1 MSLLAEESVSP
12 TLPLTFPGEARGN
25 TIKSSM
31 TPFYIENALELELRI
46 QMALKESTHEGLQV
60 LPDGGGAREAEAAS
74 ERRHPGRPF
83 LFSVQKREIH
93 TPPTPGL
100 PHLPEI
106 GWTP

>member
-31 TPFYIENALELELRI
+31 TPFCIENALELEIRI
-46 QMALKESTHEGLQV
+46 QMALKESTPEGLQV
-60 LPDGGGAREAEAAS
+60 RAREAEAAS
-74 ERRHPGRPF
+74 ERQHLGRPF
-83 LFSVQKREIH
+83 LFFVQQETH
-93 TPPTPGL
+93 TPPMPCL

-106 GWTP
+106 GLSQ